1 MTEQQLAAQ
10 DKEISRLADELK
22 RLNGIFAEQKKALGL
37 SEDEP
42 VTVDEKEI
50 TPELQKAMEAAKAE
64 AERTG
69 KSLASQLSPSSSA
82 SSSAPRARRGA
93 VRI

>member
-37 SEDEP
+37 PEDEP

-64 AERTG
+64 AERAG
-69 KSLASQLSPSSSA
+69 KSLASQISPSSSA
-82 SSSAPRARRGA
+82 SSSAPHARRGA